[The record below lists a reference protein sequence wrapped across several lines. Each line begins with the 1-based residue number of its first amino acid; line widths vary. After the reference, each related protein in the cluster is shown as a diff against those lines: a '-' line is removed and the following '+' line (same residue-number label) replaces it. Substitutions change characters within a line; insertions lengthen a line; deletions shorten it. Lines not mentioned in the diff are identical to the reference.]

1 MIPVRDYLSL
11 IAAHLHGLGRRVALL
26 TVTLL
31 VGIGLQLVTPQLI
44 QGVIDG
50 ALSGRD
56 QAELLPLAGGVVVL
70 ALVAMATTVAATA
83 LSEEVGWRAT
93 NRLRDELTGHVLSQ
107 DMTFHTTR
115 SPGHLIERVDGDVSA
130 LSTFFSALVVKVLGN
145 GVLLVGVVVLIALE
159 SWAIGLIVLAALVI
173 GLLAYARL
181 HGVVVPWWAALSATQ
196 AELYG
201 QVGEQ
206 VSGAEDIV
214 PNGASGFMQARFA
227 VQAREVLPRTVRGWS
242 GFSLMWM
249 TNELLFGALTVA
261 VFVIGAAAV
270 VAGSMTVGS
279 VFVVVVYIRMIERPL
294 SQVREQMQELQK
306 AGGAIARIEELQAV
320 RPAMAPAGGRAVDH
334 GALALTV
341 ERVTFT
347 YPDEE
352 DGRPVLRDVT
362 VEVAAGRTLGVVGRT
377 GSGKSTFAKLAVRLH
392 EPEEGAVRLG
402 GVAIGDIDDLRSHVG
417 MVTQDVQLF
426 RASLRDNLTMF
437 DAEVS
442 DERVRQALQDL
453 SLGGWLAT
461 LPEGLDTVLDAGEVS
476 AGQAQLIAFAR
487 IFLRDPGLVVLDE
500 ASSRLDPVTE
510 ALVDRA
516 VERLLADRTAVIIA
530 HRLHTLDRVDDIL
543 VLGDGQ
549 VLEHG
554 DRRALAADPTSRFAG
569 LLRSGMEDALA

>member
-1 MIPVRDYLSL
+1 MIPVRDYLAL
-11 IAAHLHGLGRRVALL
+11 IAAHLQGLGRRVALL
-26 TVTLL
+26 TVVLL
-31 VGIGLQLVTPQLI
+31 TGIGLQLVTPQLI

-56 QAELLPLAGGVVVL
+56 QSELLPLAAGVVVL
-70 ALVAMATTVAATA
+70 ALVAMAATVAATA
-83 LSEEVGWRAT
+83 LSEEVGWTAT
-93 NRLRDELTGHVLSQ
+93 NRLRDELTAHVLSQ

-145 GVLLVGVVVLIALE
+145 GLLIVGVIVLITLE
-159 SWAIGLIVLAALVI
+159 SWLLGLVVAATLVV

-206 VSGAEDIV
+206 VAGTEDIV
-214 PNGASGFMQARFA
+214 PNGASGFMQGRFA
-227 VQAREVLPRTVRGWS
+227 EQAREVLPRTIRGWS
-242 GFSLMWM
+242 GFAVMWM
-249 TNELLFGALTVA
+249 TNELLFGVLTVA
-261 VFVIGAAAV
+261 MFLVGAAS
-270 VAGSMTVGS
+270 VAAGTMSVGG
-279 VFVVVVYIRMIERPL
+279 VFLVVVYVRMIERPL

-306 AGGAIARIEELQAV
+306 AGGAITRIEQLQAV
-320 RPAMAPAGGRAVDH
+320 RPAMAPGGGRPAAD
-334 GALALTV
+334 GALSLHL
-341 ERVTFT
+341 EGVTFT

-362 VEVAAGRTLGVVGRT
+362 VDVPAGRTLGVVGRT
-377 GSGKSTFAKLAVRLH
+377 GSGKSTLAKLAVRLH
-392 EPEEGAVRLG
+392 EPEEGTVRLG
-402 GVAIGDIDDLRSHVG
+402 GIPIGDIDDLRNGVG

-426 RASLRDNLTMF
+426 RASLRDNLTLF
-437 DAEVS
+437 DSGVS
-442 DERVRQALQDL
+442 DDRLRTALEDL
-453 SLGGWLAT
+453 SLGGWLDS
-461 LPEGLDTVLDAGEVS
+461 LPAGLDTVLDAGEVS

-500 ASSRLDPVTE
+500 ASSRLDPATE

-554 DRRALAADPTSRFAG
+554 DRATLAADPGSRFAG